1 MFFCNNAKTES
12 SVSTCC
18 LHVVYM
24 SPTCRLQVPVPDPS
38 IYVESIKNVFRN
50 QRFSC
55 VFIKWKKRLQRVPT
69 CPKRAHFGG
78 SKWSHFCIVL
88 DRCEAK
94 ALNNGRKSAGASE
107 KKSSLALANFFLA
120 RARTLS
126 AVRSTVGVQTLQ
138 KGSHSLISEHG
149 VGAL

>member
-1 MFFCNNAKTES
+1 MS
-12 SVSTCC
+12 S
-18 LHVVYM
+18 LILEHGLN
-24 SPTCRLQVPVPDPS
+24 RLRTYS
-38 IYVESIKNVFRN
+38 
-50 QRFSC
+50 
-55 VFIKWKKRLQRVPT
+55 
-69 CPKRAHFGG
+69 A
-78 SKWSHFCIVL
+78 
-88 DRCEAK
+88 A
-94 ALNNGRKSAGASE
+94 NGRESASASE